1 MRNIGPLISGAILI
15 FSSLLSNAQEKE
27 EMDPVTITST
37 ISEKKISQTGRN
49 LIIIK
54 GERFSQLPVH
64 SIDELLRYLPGIE
77 VQSRGPFGAQS
88 DIVIRG
94 GTFQQVLVILD
105 GVRLNDPNTGHFT
118 SYIPIAPSEIDR
130 IEILKG
136 ASSAIYGSEAVGG
149 VIHIITKSFSK
160 TKRSPEAIAEF
171 TGGQYDLYTINA
183 GGTYTSENT
192 TISGG
197 LLSNNTKGQP
207 QRGING
213 FVNNN
218 TISLSIA
225 EKIKDKWQLSFRSS
239 FDNRKFAAQ
248 NFYTNFISDTAN
260 EKVKTFW
267 NQLQVTYTTK
277 KDILTLNAGYKN
289 LEDRY
294 AFSSN
299 ITPNQNKSNLIQG
312 LITDEWK
319 VTNKV
324 TFVSGLQFISKQI
337 SSNDR
342 GDHKVDQAATFAIL
356 NAQISEH
363 FFISPALRLD
373 WNQISGWQLVPQAN
387 LSWQDEKFQLRGS
400 VGKTIRDADFT
411 ERYNNYNKTF
421 VKSGSIGNPDL
432 VSEKSLSYEAGADYF
447 ITGQIKISGTFFQ
460 RFYRDLID
468 FVNTPY
474 EDIPRKSNLSLT
486 GTYAF
491 AKNISKVTT
500 TGWETDLQYLLQLN
514 KNDHLWATL
523 GFTWLQSQS
532 SSGTPS

>member
-1 MRNIGPLISGAILI
+1 MNQVMSKKYV
-15 FSSLLSNAQEKE
+15 FFVLLFTLLAGNVVLSQEKE
-27 EMDPVTITST
+27 YELDPVTITSSLT
-37 ISEKKISQTGRN
+37 RQKSSESGRN

-54 GERFSQLPVH
+54 GEKLTDLPVH
-64 SIDELLRYLPGIE
+64 SIDELLRYVPGVE
-77 VQSRGPFGAQS
+77 VQMRGPMGSQS

-183 GGTYTSENT
+183 GGTYSSGNT

-218 TISLSIA
+218 TFSLSIA
-225 EKIKDKWQLSFRSS
+225 EKIKYKWQLSFRSS

-267 NQLQVTYTTK
+267 NQLQVTYTSK
-277 KDILTLNAGYKN
+277 KDILTLNAGYKD

-294 AFSSN
+294 AFSSS

-319 VTNKV
+319 VTNKA
-324 TFVSGLQFISKQI
+324 TIVSGLQFISKQI

-356 NAQISEH
+356 
-363 FFISPALRLD
+363 
-373 WNQISGWQLVPQAN
+373 
-387 LSWQDEKFQLRGS
+387 
-400 VGKTIRDADFT
+400 
-411 ERYNNYNKTF
+411 
-421 VKSGSIGNPDL
+421 
-432 VSEKSLSYEAGADYF
+432 
-447 ITGQIKISGTFFQ
+447 
-460 RFYRDLID
+460 
-468 FVNTPY
+468 
-474 EDIPRKSNLSLT
+474 
-486 GTYAF
+486 
-491 AKNISKVTT
+491 
-500 TGWETDLQYLLQLN
+500 
-514 KNDHLWATL
+514 
-523 GFTWLQSQS
+523 
-532 SSGTPS
+532 